1 MAVSLALIII
11 LGLSADY
18 LFKKMKLPGLVGM
31 LIVGIL
37 AGPYVLGMMSPDMM
51 NVSADFRKIALIV
64 ILLRAGFELRRD
76 ALHRVGRAAVLMS
89 AIPALTEMGGV
100 ILVAPKL
107 LHITYLEAAILGTI
121 LAAVSPAVVVPLMI
135 DFMDR
140 GRGSEKGIP
149 TLILGASSLD
159 DVFVIVLFTVFLGM
173 YGGEQGNILLQLA
186 DIPISIVLGI
196 IVGLIPGYFLYKLF
210 SKYDWAPPKRTMIV
224 MGVAIV
230 LTWLET
236 VCEEHVPI
244 ASLLGVMAIG
254 FIILEKSEPIAHL
267 ISQKLKKLWV
277 CAELLLFALV
287 GAQVNIHVAW
297 KAGLAGTLVI
307 IVGLIFRSVGTYLS
321 LLGTPFDLKE
331 RLFCIVAY
339 IPKATV
345 QAAIGAVPLAA
356 GVASGEVILA
366 VAVLSILL
374 TAPIGAIGI
383 MIFGEKVLDYG
394 ETSVYKFKQLREK
407 LALPHVGERVRS
419 KQSGKVWKVIEQKEL
434 WLKKAPAADDPH
446 ASPQIIPAIALRYW
460 GEQTSPGP
468 NQGKTLTYQY
478 TSKDPSFEENW
489 EILYDW

>member
-18 LFKKMKLPGLVGM
+18 LFKKMKLPGLIGM
-31 LIVGIL
+31 LIVGVL
-37 AGPYVLGMMSPDMM
+37 VGPYVLGMMSPEMM
-51 NVSADFRKIALIV
+51 EVSADFRKIALIV

-76 ALHRVGRAAVLMS
+76 ALHRVGRAAVIMS
-89 AIPALTEMGGV
+89 ALPAITEIAGV
-100 ILVAPKL
+100 MLVAPKL
-107 LHITYLEAAILGTI
+107 LNMTYLEAAILGSI

-149 TLILGASSLD
+149 TMILGASSLD

-173 YGGEQGNILLQLA
+173 YGGEQGNIFLQLA

-196 IVGLIPGYFLYKLF
+196 IVGLIPGYLLYRLF
-210 SKYDWAPPKRTMIV
+210 SKYDWRPPKRTMLV

-230 LTWLET
+230 LTWLEV

-254 FIILEKSEPIAHL
+254 FVILEKSEPIAHL
-267 ISQKLKKLWV
+267 ISQKLKRLWV

-307 IVGLIFRSVGTYLS
+307 FVGLVFRSVGTYLS
-321 LLGTPFDLKE
+321 LLGTPFDWRE
-331 RLFCIVAY
+331 RLFCVVAY

-345 QAAIGAVPLAA
+345 QAAIGAIPLAA

-394 ETSVYKFKQLREK
+394 ELSVYKFKELRER

-419 KQSGKVWKVIEQKEL
+419 KQSGVVWKVIEQKEV
-434 WLKKAPAADDPH
+434 WQEDIAVADDP
-446 ASPQIIPAIALRYW
+446 SISSKLIPAIYLRYW
-460 GEQTSPGP
+460 QEGTSPGP
-468 NQGKTLTYQY
+468 NQGKTISYRY
-478 TSKDPSFEENW
+478 TFEDPSFEEHW
-489 EILYDW
+489 EVLYDW